1 MGTEAGSLI
10 SLFFFF
16 FQKSSSVHFSF
27 QSSRTRAGGAL
38 ESPSHTMPLCNT
50 CSSCLAWPKGA
61 GPSTN
66 PSPRSAQAP
75 PPWAGLTAFVLPR
88 TLSRPVRSRQTE
100 WQPVI
105 GGRGAANQK
114 GAPHARAR
122 SFKRRAAGAPTHRLR
137 QLGGVGVGGAP
148 RLSSRFA
155 RGLARPCLPRP

>member
-10 SLFFFF
+10 SLFF
-16 FQKSSSVHFSF
+16 KSSSVHFSF
-27 QSSRTRAGGAL
+27 QSSRTRAGGTL
-38 ESPSHTMPLCNT
+38 ESPSPHH
-50 CSSCLAWPKGA
+50 SSVLHVFFLPSLAKGC

-66 PSPRSAQAP
+66 PSPRSAQSP